1 MEKKKN
7 ILFRYYDC
15 LLGKPKELTETSK
28 VSRKIAFLNNN
39 HLLKNVMR
47 EKIKQR
53 NLVCI
58 FKELQELF
66 EELIVAKWGKNE
78 GRDFQKA

>member
-47 EKIKQR
+47 EKIK
-53 NLVCI
+53 
-58 FKELQELF
+58 
-66 EELIVAKWGKNE
+66 
-78 GRDFQKA
+78 

>member
-47 EKIKQR
+47 EKEKKKLSIA
-53 NLVCI
+53 LWV
-58 FKELQELF
+58 ELLSSERYVEVLTPRTC
-66 EELIVAKWGKNE
+66 EC
-78 GRDFQKA
+78 DFNRK